1 MAFQGTKINPK
12 RFDKSQLKFYAVLV
26 PMAIFMILPVIFII
40 NQAFKPLDE
49 LFMFP
54 PRFLVIRPTF
64 QNFEGLWRTS
74 SVTGVPM
81 TRYLFNSIIST
92 SVTVFLSVMITASA
106 AYVLSKKNF
115 KAKNWLFSV
124 NQVALMFVPI
134 AVSIPRFIILD
145 QVKLMDNFLVHI
157 LPALALP
164 VGLFLVKQF
173 MDQVPDAVIEAA
185 KLDGAND
192 YQILLKII
200 IPLVKPAL
208 ATVGIL
214 TFQISWNATEASALY
229 ITNETLR
236 TFAFYLSSLTS
247 ATNTVAGVGMAA
259 AAGLIMFLPNLIIF
273 ILLQSKVMNTMTHS
287 GVK

>member
-40 NQAFKPLDE
+40 SQAFKPLDE

-54 PRFLVIRPTF
+54 PRFFVIRPTF
-64 QNFEGLWRTS
+64 QNFEDLWRTS
-74 SVTGVPM
+74 SGTGIPM

-92 SVTVFLSVMITASA
+92 SITVFLSVMITASA

-115 KAKNWLFSV
+115 KIKNWLFSV

-134 AVSIPRFIILD
+134 AVSIPRFIIID
-145 QVKLMDNFLVHI
+145 QTKLMDNFLVHI
-157 LPALALP
+157 FPALALP

-214 TFQISWNATEASALY
+214 TFQISWNATEASTLY

-259 AAGLIMFLPNLIIF
+259 AAGLIMFLPNLFIF

>member
-26 PMAIFMILPVIFII
+26 PMALFMILPVIFII

-54 PRFLVIRPTF
+54 PRFFVIRPTF
-64 QNFEGLWRTS
+64 QNFEDLWRTS
-74 SVTGVPM
+74 SVTGIPM

-92 SVTVFLSVMITASA
+92 SITVFLSVMITASA

-115 KAKNWLFSV
+115 KIKNWLFSV

-134 AVSIPRFIILD
+134 AVSIPRFIIID
-145 QVKLMDNFLVHI
+145 QIKLMDNFLVHI
-157 LPALALP
+157 FPALALP

-259 AAGLIMFLPNLIIF
+259 AAGLIMFLPNLFIF

>member
-26 PMAIFMILPVIFII
+26 PMAIFMILPVVFII

-54 PRFLVIRPTF
+54 PRFFVIRPTF
-64 QNFEGLWRTS
+64 QNFEDLWRTS

-81 TRYLFNSIIST
+81 TRYLFNSIVST
-92 SVTVFLSVMITASA
+92 SITVFLSIMVTASA
-106 AYVLSKKNF
+106 AYVLSKKKF

-134 AVSIPRFIILD
+134 AVSIPRFIIIN
-145 QVKLMDNFLVHI
+145 QVRLMDNFLVHI
-157 LPALALP
+157 FPALALP

-192 YQILLKII
+192 FQILLKII

-214 TFQISWNATEASALY
+214 TFQISWNATESSALY

-236 TFAFYLSSLTS
+236 TFAFYLSSLTN

-259 AAGLIMFLPNLIIF
+259 AAGLIMFLPNLFIF

>member
-64 QNFEGLWRTS
+64 QNFEDLWRTS

>member
-26 PMAIFMILPVIFII
+26 PMAIFMILPVVFII

-54 PRFLVIRPTF
+54 PRFFVIRPTL
-64 QNFEGLWRTS
+64 QNFQDLWRTS

-81 TRYLFNSIIST
+81 TRYLFNSIVST
-92 SVTVFLSVMITASA
+92 SITVILSILVTASA

-115 KAKNWLFSV
+115 KSKNWLFGV
-124 NQVALMFVPI
+124 NQIALMFVPI
-134 AVSIPRFIILD
+134 AVSIPRFIIIN
-145 QVKLMDNFLVHI
+145 QIGLMDNFLVHI
-157 LPALALP
+157 FPILALP

-192 YQILLKII
+192 LQILLKIV

-214 TFQISWNATEASALY
+214 TFQISWNATESSALY

-236 TFAFYLSSLTS
+236 TFAFYLGSLTS
-247 ATNTVAGVGMAA
+247 ATNTIAGVGMAA

-273 ILLQSKVMNTMTHS
+273 ILLQSNVMNTMTHS